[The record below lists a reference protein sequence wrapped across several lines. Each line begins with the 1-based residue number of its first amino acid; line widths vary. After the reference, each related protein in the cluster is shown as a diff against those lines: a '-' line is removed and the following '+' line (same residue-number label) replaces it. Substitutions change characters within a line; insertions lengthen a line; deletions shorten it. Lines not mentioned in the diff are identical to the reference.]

1 MHILHLHFSHCFSF
15 VFLKQKRPRMQKCG
29 HPMNKENYNDTCRVC
44 EMSLNCSNIK
54 PRKDLFIMRT
64 VAEGMVLDIKKCIWI
79 WYQEFTVL
87 MNHNLQA
94 MFVWEKLK
102 HFANSLQA
110 MFVWEKLKHFANSL
124 NFYQKTLDPAEHVM
138 CTKQHRQHRRRAEL
152 QGPSRRPPL
161 K

>member
-1 MHILHLHFSHCFSF
+1 MRILHLHFSHCFSF

-94 MFVWEKLK
+94 MFVWK
-102 HFANSLQA
+102 
-110 MFVWEKLKHFANSL
+110 KLKHFANSL
-124 NFYQKTLDPAEHVM
+124 NFYQNALDPAEHVM
-138 CTKQHRQHRRRAEL
+138 CTKEHRQHRRRAEL

>member
-44 EMSLNCSNIK
+44 ETSLNCSNIK

-64 VAEGMVLDIKKCIWI
+64 VAEGMVLDVKKCVWI
-79 WYQEFTVL
+79 WYQEFTTL
-87 MNHNLQA
+87 MNHN
-94 MFVWEKLK
+94 
-102 HFANSLQA
+102 LQA